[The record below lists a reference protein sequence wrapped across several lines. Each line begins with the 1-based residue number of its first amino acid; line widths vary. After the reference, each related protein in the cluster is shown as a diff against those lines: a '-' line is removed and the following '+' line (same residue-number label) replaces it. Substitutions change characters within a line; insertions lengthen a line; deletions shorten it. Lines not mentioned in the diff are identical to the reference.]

1 MKSKLLFIS
10 CFLITIIRCET
21 SENVQ
26 NIKIFSSYEKN
37 SSFCLCVGCS
47 RIFKENQK
55 SSDESAERRMMAF
68 PTEINMKE
76 VFYQTFVVSSIAS
89 CNSSIGCLNIQ
100 FNSAGGSAIVSL
112 FGQST
117 FFAGSCLFSS
127 PNQLPNAFIHSCD
140 SSICFFNLSLVPTRS
155 NHLLP
160 SLVSVHRADAHQG
173 YQCSVEV
180 EGSVF
185 SSFSL
190 CNSKPLV
197 QSSNFHCISM
207 QSSTFQNISQQY
219 PERGTFCKYCAS
231 FTLSSCIVSSMTNPT
246 EGCIVPKISDGSQNL
261 LNSTFLRCSK
271 TIGLMIK
278 HTGSEDTRVDNCLYE
293 NHSEYCIFHTSS
305 GSCIVKN
312 TDFLNSTSLQCIYE
326 KYCYI
331 FQSIN
336 NTFSS
341 IKTTN
346 YASCIAPC
354 EGNGPVTIQN
364 NIMTYCESKYG
375 GGCIHMHRKIS
386 SDDILADCSFC
397 NCFASDI
404 HYECNGGGAIW
415 NGEGVN
421 ISYSNIVFE
430 NCSANKTIGGA
441 IYFDSRNAS
450 LARYSSLSYCLFIGC
465 DALGDGKDIYA
476 AIPWQGV
483 LNKSQFICCLSRSST
498 EINRLVFAVG
508 GDKSAW
514 IKKTEVFVDTLGR
527 DEALCGWKTSPCLT
541 VYNSIRDATSIR
553 KDQPAHIYIN
563 TGSYAEQSLAINSKY
578 LIFEGSSNFGTKLSA
593 DSSNGNA
600 LFQILSGY
608 AFLTGLFIIRNSS
621 ASTSLPLF
629 SVSSASGEL
638 VLSSCKITSE
648 TAQVSPFA
656 TAFASISAGQFNM
669 SKTTVESMMFSDVS
683 ALRIES
689 STLPCFTFENTTFR
703 NIMRNEGSGS
713 AFDVTL
719 TSGDELNL
727 DELGFERCM
736 CNKGNGGSI
745 NFFLDAGGK
754 VSIGSTKRIEMEGCT
769 APQDSI
775 NKGKGGGM
783 HLKVTG
789 SSSSFAIR
797 DATFNGCEAWKG
809 NNIFVDAISL
819 SSTITRGTFGFTQTG
834 MIDDDL
840 MGFEEQC
847 RTNPVPLL
855 AYLQTFSGTALVG
868 GAKNRDFSGCGTA
881 NYPCGSIGY
890 AAALRFPSSK
900 RIITLNADFEWTE
913 SLIFNV
919 YGWEVKSPTRGREIK
934 VSSTTVSLSEGMVTV
949 EIATSISNL
958 SFSASSQLGVHSCFL
973 LCQSEELSMADCSL
987 KCSSSGNAAFGFGFI
1002 KINDGSLF
1010 LNRFSTTSQITFG
1023 SASLISLNGAGMLN
1037 CAGCNMCS
1045 IKRMNGNGGCISIA
1059 KNNVLNNN
1067 RNREI
1072 VIDGCGFSDCCVYGD
1087 GGEGGGMSAWLG
1099 ENDILIVN
1107 GSTCFEGCCAP
1118 SEEGCGGKGGGIC
1131 IRCGYVSSSFE
1142 IKNEVVFS
1150 KETKNKAEYGKDVF
1164 VGCESGILL
1173 SQMIN
1178 SSSIGFFDSSELPS
1192 DALALSGS
1200 ENGSASLVIPL
1211 HVYLCIL
1218 QSEIITDS
1226 DNGADHTHCGFPSS
1240 ACLSID
1246 YCIENRISDP
1256 LNTIKVLSRSIIQ
1269 QEVVI
1274 WTKSAT
1280 IYSEALVPIS
1290 VRDTDRAIQD
1300 GLVMCSSPLSLSNL
1314 SLNVQRLFAAARK
1327 AFLFSSSS
1335 LSISNCCVDFSSE
1348 NTNDPVSFNVIFVE
1362 SGNLLISGFKMEQAT
1377 TFTTSPIFADNYNS
1391 IKIENSSLT
1400 GTRRINGDGGCLYIN
1415 EANGDEKSI
1424 TIQSCNF
1431 TGSCDE
1437 GNGIRGGGVMGKVG
1451 SGNFLSVKSTSFEN
1465 CMVPSEDRESVGN
1478 GLGGAMYLFLHESIR
1493 SLAFD
1498 NISFSGCNA
1507 WKGKELFVDGED
1519 LRQIIG
1525 DWLQCFKTE
1534 TILAEDMMG
1543 FERSTTNKE
1552 FHIPLVLYFR
1562 EFGEPC
1568 FIGGAEENSFDYT
1581 GCGFSDYPC
1590 GTLQY
1595 GGLVRF
1601 GDSKASLR
1609 LTGRFCFANTIVL
1622 SSQEMDIEAETN
1634 GTLINVIS
1642 DGTGE
1647 GEGLIDTSNAIS
1659 FSGIAFNVSTT
1670 FTAAERKCLFLCSG
1684 SALSLVDCSMN
1695 AQSKKIDF
1703 GYVTVR
1709 GGSLHILRG
1718 VLNEIELLG
1727 APVVELSG
1735 TSSRCTLEDVE
1746 WNNLKTG
1753 SVEGL
1758 IAVKSSSHVE
1768 MKNSK
1773 ISGPTQFGNHGAL
1786 FVEELSSATV
1796 EKSNFSLLTRNEG
1809 NGVVVTGR
1817 VGAGKSLSVNFCS
1830 FTSINCLASGSKGGS
1845 IITTVSANGELLFNN
1860 NTVEESKVRKAD
1872 GLGGGLHME
1881 FLSSEVG
1888 YSMKNNKFLSN
1899 DAMLGYDVYLVCPT
1913 PRITIDRNKWAGSAT
1928 EGQEEETMWVIDPTF
1943 PDGTDTLLK
1952 YLFPRADEIIYVNTL
1967 NGHTDG
1973 CGADD
1978 YPCEELWYASR
1989 KMTEEKRVLRILS
2002 SCELSGEIERENEPT
2017 TIEGKGEDGSRVI
2030 VGKEGH
2036 LKMAVGTTLTTLTIS
2051 KIGFELPETSDFAEL
2066 VEVSVGKTYF
2076 VECSFGNADPETL
2089 AETNMRIIT
2098 GKGGKISLDRV
2109 VIKNMEYKADCGIF
2123 LSGEVGCTFDSVEV
2137 SNIRSS
2143 GKGMVVGEGGT
2154 EIFLNK
2160 LKSTNCSFEN
2170 GGFAVLKKVKTLNWK
2185 NGTSMKGC
2193 RNEGGNGGC
2202 GLISVEGESDA
2213 KMNGTS
2219 IRSCSASEEGGRGG
2233 GLYLDISENPLL
2245 SIKLTEITFAD
2256 NCAFEGKD
2264 IFVLSTDVNASVV
2277 RQRFAFQLQNE
2288 RNENIVDLKGTDNVL
2303 LKGSVTDLLL
2313 FLIQRKDDT
2322 ILVSRGGMDIL
2333 GCGSAEFACLSFWR
2347 GYENIDLEAPNRV
2360 IRIETEANIRNHYDL
2375 SLFKVVPNKAD
2386 EKCVM
2391 LFENLMET
2399 SDSKKSIIQ
2408 NSKELKFEL
2417 IQFSLPSSFVNNE
2430 NTLLLS
2436 ESADSCLSLNRC
2448 TFKSN
2453 SASNL
2458 EFCLIHSEG
2467 GDVQLLNCDFTSL
2480 SFSST
2485 PVWLTSSCEISGCNF
2500 SSISAKPS
2508 QKGGAVYVELVGEAT
2523 FLMSQT
2529 ETDDC
2534 CCSEECG
2541 RGGFAFVECQ
2551 GALAGTPFVFGEDVS
2566 FAGHKAQAGKN
2577 IFISAGD
2584 LNKSVTLSTLCFDF
2598 TKRRE
2603 DKLLFCGRD
2612 LVWEDTGLLRF
2623 LETYVSQTIFVS
2635 SGGYDIM
2642 RCGSEEDPCKGMWKG
2657 MKQIDESAPQKWI
2670 KISDETIVQDSFVLS
2685 NFIIEQVETEE
2696 HNQGKLIFA
2705 NKTESGTDPA
2715 ISSEGVLQLNRISVV
2730 LSEGFWNERQYSFVG
2745 KSGVI
2750 GISDCSFVAEIR
2762 GDAPAKVGFLL
2773 MESGVLNVSKLSV
2786 ENVMSEMG
2794 VFSISN
2800 GCDCAMQHLAASGC
2814 TFSGVS
2820 FVKIVSRSFQKENA
2834 ADCSVAI
2841 KNSTFQLITRNGNG
2855 PAIISSSGC
2864 ASVISISGCTF
2875 DSCKAVGSEK
2885 GGGVFEELHS
2895 EGALSMSKSSVIQCG
2910 CSNDNGKGGWI
2921 YIYANFEGALSF
2933 LFEKMTFKGNS
2944 AKVGNDIFVEC
2955 VDIESQINETQF
2967 YFDLRDTAYTRLNAI
2982 YGIDSTNHKSDT
2994 NLMDFITIHQADT
3007 IILSSAP
3014 SKNGK
3019 NDRQCGT
3026 LKLPCLTIGYALSHL
3041 TNDVESRLL
3050 VDDESFVEK
3059 EMDLEDLSIAS
3070 RKEDPSKLTIFRDI
3084 AHTRSSVISTSG
3096 SVSVSKI
3103 EFFFESDFSSA
3114 HHILL
3119 TAESGSLSLF
3129 ACSFSQSQE
3138 ERSAQT
3144 IELTLISIE
3153 NGQVTASQIKISHMH
3168 FSAEASIRIA
3178 HLSGCVL
3185 FSEMKAEDTVLNKGA
3200 FILIEGEQPFSE
3212 QQKSGGER
3220 SVELKDASFDNVSS
3234 AQQEEGIIA
3243 CSLFK
3248 GGICLA
3254 NCTFSNASSKS
3265 EAGSVMSF
3273 CDCNNVTLHW
3283 NVLRGDLDHSE
3294 KNENS
3299 KEEHICKWASSVV
3312 SFVNSTAT
3320 LKDITIANSSMGGMS
3335 VFGGS
3340 MTIEKSEFINNNPK
3354 IGNYKSVRRNIIC
3367 AGSGLLNMTSVKGGD
3382 GVKDGSSLWV
3392 LNEGCTLGGI
3402 AEERESVF
3410 FIPELESVE
3419 AEEDGSVTRLKFAG
3433 LLLVPCNLSF
3443 RVVKRVG
3450 SEALVE
3456 RYSFDEGGFVS
3467 EAEVLGAVPSKTIC
3481 EAGEEAEVLVC
3492 ILFGNA
3498 DTPSSTKAFILK
3510 NGSDPKASGD
3520 GKPVESRK
3528 GYGYSTVIIIV
3539 LVIILL
3545 IVLIVAVVLAVR
3557 WKKVKNEA
3565 EDLREIV
3572 NDNIRKDP
3580 KAFEMVTMEM
3590 SPEEQWR
3597 RAEREAEKK
3606 NEERIKKRVYDTN
3619 MQHSESSEHLLSES
3633 GSTEYILGRDSDKI
3647 PQWALEKDEEEEIRK
3662 RTPSP
3667 SISSTSSTSTTS
3679 TTDSDSTFVRG
3690 EDLCPTTSSMSNL
3703 VDAMACS
3710 SPHEKLIVDLR
3721 DSLFMLLHGRNKT
3734 KEMPIGS
3741 LEEREVTA
3749 AQILFLVA
3757 NLALHSFD
3765 EMENKLQS
3773 LANLSP
3779 HIVLF
3784 SEHMVI
3790 CIVMHSDFSSDDSD
3804 SSSISSSTVV
3814 TSASD
3819 DDDESDSL
3827 PSSAFE
3833 DEDSFKKECLRWMAP
3848 ELLSGTKKQATKKT
3862 VAFSIG
3868 MMLWEC
3874 LTLQIPFGE
3883 YEAVIAGDK
3892 IVKGERPNASSVSMS
3907 THFESIKACLSAKAS
3922 CRPTLVELKRS
3933 FIKYFSKGTVFVTV
3947 SDAIDF
3953 EDEETDEKEVSAS
3966 IIYISEKL
3974 SGENN

>member
-1 MKSKLLFIS
+1 
-10 CFLITIIRCET
+10 
-21 SENVQ
+21 
-26 NIKIFSSYEKN
+26 
-37 SSFCLCVGCS
+37 
-47 RIFKENQK
+47 
-55 SSDESAERRMMAF
+55 
-68 PTEINMKE
+68 
-76 VFYQTFVVSSIAS
+76 
-89 CNSSIGCLNIQ
+89 
-100 FNSAGGSAIVSL
+100 
-112 FGQST
+112 
-117 FFAGSCLFSS
+117 
-127 PNQLPNAFIHSCD
+127 
-140 SSICFFNLSLVPTRS
+140 
-155 NHLLP
+155 
-160 SLVSVHRADAHQG
+160 
-173 YQCSVEV
+173 
-180 EGSVF
+180 
-185 SSFSL
+185 
-190 CNSKPLV
+190 
-197 QSSNFHCISM
+197 M

-219 PERGTFCKYCAS
+219 PKSGTFDKYCAL
-231 FTLSSCIVSSMTNPT
+231 FTLSSCIVSSVINPT
-246 EGCIVPKISDGSQNL
+246 EGCIVPKMTDGSLNL

-271 TIGLMIK
+271 TAGQNIN
-278 HTGSEDTRVDNCLYE
+278 HTGSESTLVDNC
-293 NHSEYCIFHTSS
+293 F
-305 GSCIVKN
+305 
-312 TDFLNSTSLQCIYE
+312 
-326 KYCYI
+326 
-331 FQSIN
+331 
-336 NTFSS
+336 
-341 IKTTN
+341 
-346 YASCIAPC
+346 
-354 EGNGPVTIQN
+354 
-364 NIMTYCESKYG
+364 
-375 GGCIHMHRKIS
+375 
-386 SDDILADCSFC
+386 
-397 NCFASDI
+397 
-404 HYECNGGGAIW
+404 
-415 NGEGVN
+415 
-421 ISYSNIVFE
+421 
-430 NCSANKTIGGA
+430 
-441 IYFDSRNAS
+441 
-450 LARYSSLSYCLFIGC
+450 SLSYCLFIGC
-465 DALGDGKDIYA
+465 NAHGDGKDIYA
-476 AIPWQGV
+476 ERPWQDV
-483 LNKSQFICCLSRSST
+483 LNKSQFICCLSSSFS
-498 EINRLVFAVG
+498 EANRLVFAVG
-508 GDKSAW
+508 GDKSTW
-514 IKKTEVFVDTLGR
+514 IGKNDIFVDTLGR

-541 VYNSIRDATSIR
+541 VGNSVHDTPSTNENS
-553 KDQPAHIYIN
+553 PAHITIN
-563 TGSYAEQSLAINSKY
+563 AGSYVEQSLMIDSKY
-578 LIFEGSSNFGTKLSA
+578 ILFEGSSNFGTKLSS

-629 SVSSASGEL
+629 LISSTSGKL
-638 VLSSCKITSE
+638 VLFSCKISSE
-648 TAQVSPFA
+648 PSQITPFA
-656 TAFASISAGQFNM
+656 TAFASISAGHLNM

-689 STLPCFTFENTTFR
+689 STLSCFTFENTTFR
-703 NIMRNEGSGS
+703 NITRNEGSGS

-745 NFFLDAGGK
+745 NCFLDAGGK
-754 VSIGSTKRIEMEGCT
+754 VTIGSTKRIEMEGCT

-934 VSSTTVSLSEGMVTV
+934 VSSATGSLSEGMVTV

-958 SFSASSQLGVHSCFL
+958 SFSASSQLGEHSCFL
-973 LCQSEELSMADCSL
+973 LCQSEELTMADCSL
-987 KCSSSGNAAFGFGFI
+987 KCSSSGNVAFGFGFV

-1010 LNRFSTTSQITFG
+1010 LNRFSTTSQISFG
-1023 SASLISLNGAGMLN
+1023 SASLISLNGAGMIN
-1037 CAGCNMCS
+1037 CAGCNMSS
-1045 IKRMNGNGGCISIA
+1045 IKRMNGNGGSISIA

-1142 IKNEVVFS
+1142 IRNEVVFS

-1178 SSSIGFFDSSELPS
+1178 SSSLGFFDSKSLPT
-1192 DALALSGS
+1192 DALLLSGS
-1200 ENGSASLVIPL
+1200 ENGSAYPVIPL

-1226 DNGADHTHCGFPSS
+1226 DNGADHTHCGFPSF

-1246 YCIENRISDP
+1246 YCIENRISYP

-1290 VRDTDRAIQD
+1290 VRDTDRATKD

-1314 SLNVQRLFAAARK
+1314 SLNVQRPFAAARK
-1327 AFLFSSSS
+1327 AFLLSSSS
-1335 LSISNCCVDFSSE
+1335 LSIANCCVEFSSE
-1348 NTNDPVSFNVIFVE
+1348 NTNDPVSFGVIFVE
-1362 SGNLLISGFKMEQAT
+1362 SGNLLISGLKIEQAT

-1400 GTRRINGDGGCLYIN
+1400 GMRRINGDGGCLYIN

-1451 SGNFLSVKSTSFEN
+1451 SGNVLSVKSTSFEN

-1507 WKGKELFVDGED
+1507 WKGKQLFVDGED

-1525 DWLQCFKTE
+1525 NWLQCFKTE

-1581 GCGFSDYPC
+1581 GCGFLDYPC

-1647 GEGLIDTSNAIS
+1647 GEGLIETSSAIS

-1670 FTAAERKCLFLCSG
+1670 FAAAERKCLLLCSS
-1684 SALSLVDCSMN
+1684 SALSLVDCSVN

-1703 GYVTVR
+1703 GYVIVR

-1773 ISGPTQFGNHGAL
+1773 ISGPTQFGNHGVL

-1817 VGAGKSLSVNFCS
+1817 VGAGKSLSVNSCS
-1830 FTSINCLASGSKGGS
+1830 FTSLSCLASGSKGGS

-1913 PRITIDRNKWAGSAT
+1913 PRMTIDRNKWAGSAT
-1928 EGQEEETMWVIDPTF
+1928 EEQEEETMWVIDPSF
-1943 PDGTDTLLK
+1943 PEGSDTLLK

-1989 KMTEEKRVLRILS
+1989 KMTEEKRILRIL
-2002 SCELSGEIERENEPT
+2002 
-2017 TIEGKGEDGSRVI
+2017 
-2030 VGKEGH
+2030 
-2036 LKMAVGTTLTTLTIS
+2036 
-2051 KIGFELPETSDFAEL
+2051 
-2066 VEVSVGKTYF
+2066 
-2076 VECSFGNADPETL
+2076 
-2089 AETNMRIIT
+2089 
-2098 GKGGKISLDRV
+2098 
-2109 VIKNMEYKADCGIF
+2109 
-2123 LSGEVGCTFDSVEV
+2123 
-2137 SNIRSS
+2137 SS

-2154 EIFLNK
+2154 ELFLNK

-2193 RNEGGNGGC
+2193 RNEGENGGC
-2202 GLISVEGESDA
+2202 GLISVEGESDV

-2219 IRSCSASEEGGRGG
+2219 ISSCSTNANYGRGG

-2288 RNENIVDLKGTDNVL
+2288 RNESTVDLKGTDNVL

-2313 FLIQRKDDT
+2313 FLIQRKEDM

-2347 GYENIDLEAPNRV
+2347 GYENIDLEATNRV
-2360 IRIETEANIRNHYDL
+2360 IRIDTEANIRNHYNL
-2375 SLFKVVPNKAD
+2375 SLFKVVSSKVD
-2386 EKCVM
+2386 ERCEM
-2391 LFENLMET
+2391 LFENSMEA
-2399 SDSKKSIIQ
+2399 SEEKKSIIQ

-2417 IQFSLPSSFVNNE
+2417 IQFSLPSSFSNNE
-2430 NTLLLS
+2430 NILLLS

-2467 GDVQLLNCDFTSL
+2467 GNVQLLNCDFSSL

-2485 PVWLTSSCEISGCNF
+2485 PVQLTSSCEISECNF

-2523 FLMSQT
+2523 FSMSQT

-2541 RGGFAFVECQ
+2541 RGGFIFVECQ
-2551 GALAGTPFVFGEDVS
+2551 GASTDNPFVFGEGIS

-2584 LNKSVTLSTLCFDF
+2584 LNKSVTLSTFCFDF

-2612 LVWEDTGLLRF
+2612 LVWKDTGLLRF
-2623 LETYVSQTIFVS
+2623 LETYTSQTIFVS

-2685 NFIIEQVETEE
+2685 NFIIEHDETEE
-2696 HNQGKLIFA
+2696 QSQGKLIFA

-2745 KSGVI
+2745 KCGVI
-2750 GISDCSFVAEIR
+2750 GISDCSFAAETR
-2762 GDAPAKVGFLL
+2762 GDAPAKVGLLL

-2786 ENVMSEMG
+2786 GNVMSEMG
-2794 VFSISN
+2794 VFAISN

-2820 FVKIVSRSFQKENA
+2820 FVKIVSRSYQKENA

-2885 GGGVFEELHS
+2885 GGGIFEELHS

-2910 CSNDNGKGGWI
+2910 CSNDNGKGGGI

-2933 LFEKMTFKGNS
+2933 LFEKMAFKGNS

-3129 ACSFSQSQE
+3129 ACSFAQSQE
-3138 ERSAQT
+3138 ERSAQM

-3153 NGQVTASQIKISHMH
+3153 NGQVTASQIKICHMH

-3185 FSEMKAEDTVLNKGA
+3185 LSEMKVEDTVLNKGA

-3294 KNENS
+3294 KNESN

-3312 SFVNSTAT
+3312 SFVNST
-3320 LKDITIANSSMGGMS
+3320 SSMKDTTIENFSKGGMS

-3340 MTIEKSEFINNNPK
+3340 MMIEDGKFINNNPK
-3354 IGNYKSVRRNIIC
+3354 IENYQSVRRNIVC
-3367 AGSGLLNMTSVKGGD
+3367 AGSGLLKVASVKGGD
-3382 GVKDGSSLWV
+3382 GVKEGSSLWV
-3392 LNEGCTLGGI
+3392 LNEGCKLGGI
-3402 AEERESVF
+3402 AEERESAF

-3419 AEEDGSVTRLKFAG
+3419 AEEDGSVTRLKFVG

-3456 RYSFDEGGFVS
+3456 RYSFEEGGFVS
-3467 EAEVLGAVPSKTIC
+3467 EAEVLGAVPSKTIY
-3481 EAGEEAEVLVC
+3481 EAGEETEVSVC

-3498 DTPSSTKAFILK
+3498 EAPSSTKAFVLK
-3510 NGSDPKASGD
+3510 NGSDPKANGD
-3520 GKPVESRK
+3520 GKAVESGK
-3528 GYGYSTVIIIV
+3528 GYGSSSTVIIIV

-3545 IVLIVAVVLAVR
+3545 IVLIISVIFIVR
-3557 WKKVKNEA
+3557 WRKQKRRTKELEVIV
-3565 EDLREIV
+3565 EDTV
-3572 NDNIRKDP
+3572 RKDP

-3606 NEERIKKRVYDTN
+3606 NEERMKKRVYDTN
-3619 MQHSESSEHLLSES
+3619 MEHSESSEHLLSES
-3633 GSTEYILGRDSDKI
+3633 GSTEYILGKDSDKI
-3647 PQWALEKDEEEEIRK
+3647 PEWMLEKEENEETRK

-3667 SISSTSSTSTTS
+3667 SISSTSTTS

-3710 SPHEKLIVDLR
+3710 SPHEKLI
-3721 DSLFMLLHGRNKT
+3721 
-3734 KEMPIGS
+3734 
-3741 LEEREVTA
+3741 
-3749 AQILFLVA
+3749 
-3757 NLALHSFD
+3757 
-3765 EMENKLQS
+3765 
-3773 LANLSP
+3773 
-3779 HIVLF
+3779 
-3784 SEHMVI
+3784 
-3790 CIVMHSDFSSDDSD
+3790 
-3804 SSSISSSTVV
+3804 
-3814 TSASD
+3814 
-3819 DDDESDSL
+3819 
-3827 PSSAFE
+3827 
-3833 DEDSFKKECLRWMAP
+3833 
-3848 ELLSGTKKQATKKT
+3848 
-3862 VAFSIG
+3862 
-3868 MMLWEC
+3868 
-3874 LTLQIPFGE
+3874 
-3883 YEAVIAGDK
+3883 
-3892 IVKGERPNASSVSMS
+3892 
-3907 THFESIKACLSAKAS
+3907 SIKACLSAKAS

-3933 FIKYFSKGTVFVTV
+3933 FIQYFSKGTVFVTV

-3953 EDEETDEKEVSAS
+3953 EDEETDEKEVSAK
-3966 IIYISEKL
+3966 EKTTRTEILRLILFEITL
-3974 SGENN
+3974 SFEF